1 MTDIVR
7 TLDPTGETERA
18 ARLVQQALTQLGHA
32 YTTQDGRLVQICYK
46 SLSVAGDRYG
56 LLEVDTQRL
65 PPKVNVARLVHE
77 DVLHHLTAVVGK
89 PVHRLNT
96 TGLTY
101 CVALQP
107 AQRVRLPRHVAL
119 PQDLAEQLGTE
130 PYRIPIGVGHEG
142 PVWRS
147 LLQTGHI
154 LVGGET
160 GGGKSTWLQGLLAAL
175 LTAHD
180 PTQLQLYLVD
190 PKIVELALWADIPH
204 LGQPIATEVD
214 EATAVIER
222 LLAEL
227 DRRAALFQSVLA
239 RNLAA
244 YNARAAEPLPLV
256 LLVIDEVTDLAL
268 QAGLKSPF
276 YIGLTRLVSKA
287 RSFGIVLVVATQHPK
302 AEVLNTLIRENF
314 STRLAFRVT
323 TVDHSRVI
331 LGTGGAQEIPRTVR
345 GRMLARVDNRLAPL
359 QGYYVADETLQAVA
373 QQVRGQPVAP
383 PLADIELALVRYATA
398 HLDGAFHIDKLTET
412 FKGQPGAS
420 RRQLLKRARRW
431 EARGWLTPALPG
443 QQARQITAELLAL
456 VG

>member
-1 MTDIVR
+1 MTPP
-7 TLDPTGETERA
+7 TLDATAETERA
-18 ARLVQQALTQLGHA
+18 ARLVQQALTRLGHA
-32 YTTQDGRLVQICYK
+32 YTTQDGRLVQISYK

-65 PPKVNVARLVHE
+65 PPRVNVARLAHD

-96 TGLTY
+96 TGLTF
-101 CVALQP
+101 CVVLEP
-107 AQRVRLPRHVAL
+107 AARTRLPRYVAL
-119 PQDLAEQLGTE
+119 DLEQRPTAA
-130 PYRIPIGVGHEG
+130 PYLVPIGVGHAG

-160 GGGKSTWLQGLLAAL
+160 GSGKSTWLQALLAAL
-175 LTAHD
+175 LTVHD

-190 PKIVELALWADIPH
+190 PKIVEFALWANVPH

-214 EATAVIER
+214 EATAIIGR

-256 LLVIDEVTDLAL
+256 LVVIDELTDLAL

-276 YIGLTRLVSKA
+276 YTGLTRLISKA
-287 RSFGIVLVVATQHPK
+287 RSFGLVLVLATTHPK
-302 AEVLNTLIRENF
+302 AEVLNTLVRENC
-314 STRLAFRVT
+314 STRIAFRVT
-323 TVDHSRVI
+323 TADHSRVI
-331 LGTGGAQEIPRTVR
+331 LGSSGAHEIPRTVR
-345 GRMLARVDNRLAPL
+345 GRLLARVDSRLVTL
-359 QGYYVADETLQAVA
+359 QGYYVADEALQAVA
-373 QQVRGQPVAP
+373 QQVQGQVGVS
-383 PLADIELALVRYATA
+383 PLSATEIALVRYAVEQLA
-398 HLDGAFHIDKLTET
+398 GDFLIDQLYAEFGPRGQGRLSRDRLRKLA
-412 FKGQPGAS
+412 QAW
-420 RRQLLKRARRW
+420 A
-431 EARGWLTPALPG
+431 ARGWLMEPAQPT
-443 QQARQITAELLAL
+443 QPRRVADELAHLIE
-456 VG
+456 